1 MADSKAVISGEEAA
15 RGPNEQP
22 PSARESQ
29 YRVTVSLKSNSWISR
44 SSLQMLQ
51 VALVYQLKNLKSRC
65 LRYSFRFRKV
75 HDVREDFHKF
85 SRLADMELIL
95 EMFWEALNR

>member
-22 PSARESQ
+22 PSAR
-29 YRVTVSLKSNSWISR
+29 
-44 SSLQMLQ
+44 LQ